1 MPEATEF
8 SRQENENIL
17 HMLRK
22 VEENV
27 KTMKGEM
34 EDTKKVQLKLL
45 EVKNIIFE
53 MKNIPHGIK
62 SKSDNADEKIKEFK
76 T

>member
-17 HMLRK
+17 HMLKK

-34 EDTKKVQLKLL
+34 GDTKKVQLKLL

-62 SKSDNADEKIKEFK
+62 SKSDNADEKIEEFK